1 VTAILTIT
9 RDEQIDLPEA
19 VRRLFGAEA
28 GSTVKAE
35 VSAGRIEIV
44 KNGTAGQR
52 GIENETKADLV
63 DWLLSCPEKGW
74 FNEARDVETTAD
86 IKPLAFG

>member
-1 VTAILTIT
+1 VNATLTIN
-9 RDEQIDLPEA
+9 RDGQIDLPEA

-28 GSTVKAE
+28 GSTIKAE

-44 KNGTAGQR
+44 KSGAAGKR
-52 GIENETKADLV
+52 GVENETKADLV

-74 FNEARDVETTAD
+74 LNEARHVETTSD
-86 IKPLAFG
+86 IKPLAYE

>member
-1 VTAILTIT
+1 MNATLTIN
-9 RDEQIDLPEA
+9 RDGQIDLPEA

-28 GSTVKAE
+28 GSTIKAE

-44 KNGTAGQR
+44 KSGAAGKR
-52 GIENETKADLV
+52 GVENETIADLV

-74 FNEARDVETTAD
+74 FNEARDVETTSD
-86 IKPLAFG
+86 IKPLAFE

>member
-1 VTAILTIT
+1 MTATLTIT
-9 RDEQIDLPEA
+9 RDGQIDLPES
-19 VRRLFGAEA
+19 VRLLFGAEA
-28 GSTVKAE
+28 GSTFEAE

-44 KNGTAGQR
+44 KCGSAGKR

-74 FNEARDVETTAD
+74 FDEAGDVETTAD
-86 IKPLAFG
+86 IKPLAFE